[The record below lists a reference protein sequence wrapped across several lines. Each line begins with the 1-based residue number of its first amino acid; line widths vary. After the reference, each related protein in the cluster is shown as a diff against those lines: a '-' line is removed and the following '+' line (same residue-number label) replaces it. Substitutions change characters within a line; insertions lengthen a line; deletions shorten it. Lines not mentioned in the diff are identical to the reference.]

1 MYGIAEFRKII
12 CQKIS
17 VISDKLEKAI
27 KSLVNNAKCLKY
39 CINRAAAAAA
49 AANIEPQAR
58 NVLVRVAKETIHKK
72 PPRRG
77 IKN

>member
-27 KSLVNNAKCLKY
+27 KSLVNNERYPKY
-39 CINRAAAAAA
+39 CINCVA
-49 AANIEPQAR
+49 AANIESQAC
-58 NVLVRVAKETIHKK
+58 NVLVRVAKETIHRKN
-72 PPRRG
+72 PRRG